1 VEVTVLVEDAYAP
14 SGTRVADAE
23 VELILGGKTIV
34 ATTDSDGQARL
45 RLSSDQMDIVNAN
58 APDGTDFF
66 VVVMHNSYYRKD
78 YSQQI
83 RPDEKSKTIEL
94 AITPRS

>member
-1 VEVTVLVEDAYAP
+1 MEVTVLVEDAYAP

-45 RLSSDQMDIVNAN
+45 RL
-58 APDGTDFF
+58 
-66 VVVMHNSYYRKD
+66 RW
-78 YSQQI
+78 
-83 RPDEKSKTIEL
+83 
-94 AITPRS
+94 

>member
-1 VEVTVLVEDAYAP
+1 
-14 SGTRVADAE
+14 
-23 VELILGGKTIV
+23 
-34 ATTDSDGQARL
+34 
-45 RLSSDQMDIVNAN
+45 MDFVNAN

-66 VVVMHNSYYRKD
+66 VQVMHKSYYMKF

-83 RPDEKSKTIEL
+83 RPDEKFKTIEL